1 MRTCASAWAVAIAAW
16 ITYLKA
22 ANRTPNTIRIRRYYV
37 ERFAA
42 RCEVGPESTTFGDLI
57 EFLGNDEW
65 GGETRK
71 CARAGLVSFFSW
83 MVDDGRIAAERN
95 PALKLPKVGTET
107 ALPRPAPDDVLQQ
120 GLWFA
125 DQKEELM
132 LMLAGYAG
140 LRREEIAKVHARDF
154 DWDRNELLVHGKGR
168 KERKVP
174 VHPDLGRVVRAEFDR
189 RARGIVGRGFRLY
202 VEGIDQDSYL
212 FPGKYGHVGAD
223 RVGKILIKLLAGPWT
238 GHTLRHRFATKAYLP
253 ERDLRAVQELLGHS
267 KPETTARY
275 VETPSEAKA
284 AAVMGVGLSDRPL
297 RAA

>member
-37 ERFAA
+37 ERFATG
-42 RCEVGPESTTFGDLI
+42 CEVVPTEVRFGQLLAFI
-57 EFLGNDEW
+57 ANDEW
-65 GGETRK
+65 SGETRK
-71 CARAGLVSFFSW
+71 SARAGLMSFFGYLA
-83 MVDDGRIAAERN
+83 DDGQITPADN
-95 PALKLPKVGTET
+95 PAVKLPAVGVER
-107 ALPRPAPDDVLQQ
+107 ALPRPAPDAVLQQ

-125 DQKEELM
+125 DDKQCLM

-154 DWDRNELLVHGKGR
+154 DWSAGKLLVHGKGM
-168 KERKVP
+168 KEREVP
-174 VHPDLGRVVRAEFDR
+174 IHPDLGRAVQAELDR
-189 RARGIVGRGFRLY
+189 RSRGMVGEGFRLY
-202 VEGIDQDSYL
+202 VDGIGPDSYL
-212 FPGKYGHVGAD
+212 FPGKRGHVGAD
-223 RVGKILIKLLAGPWT
+223 NVGKILIKLLAGPWT
-238 GHTLRHRFATKAYLP
+238 GHTLRHRFASKAYVP

-275 VETPSEAKA
+275 VETPPEAKRT
-284 AAVMGVGLSDRPL
+284 AVLAVGL